1 MFSSLCSTRALSSL
15 SRFSLPDY
23 PSSSIVPAPKIPSL
37 RLSPLTA
44 TLSLTRHRRVARVS
58 STEDVSAS
66 EDAASAKKTDE
77 EASEEQRSA
86 DWAKARSYKETGDI
100 FEVEIEG
107 FNSGGLL
114 TKFNSLIGFLPYAQL
129 NQAPFC
135 TDIQKPIQQRAK
147 DLVGSRVF
155 VKVLDANEEIRSLIL
170 SEKLA
175 SWSRYSTKL
184 EVGSVYDGRVASVA
198 DYGVFVHILFP
209 DGIYHL
215 TGMVHISEASWDVI
229 QDMRNLFA
237 EGDEVKIKVID
248 IDREKQRICLS
259 IKQLER
265 DPLYTTLD
273 KVITQSG
280 EVSTDSDGNTESLP
294 GLDKICEEL
303 LKEDGITDVQLG
315 RQGLEKR
322 AVSQD
327 FELWLSNAPVKDN
340 QFTLLA
346 RAGRQVQEVYL
357 ITTLDKDGIK
367 AAVQHILGRV
377 P

>member
-1 MFSSLCSTRALSSL
+1 MISSLCSTRALSSL
-15 SRFSLPDY
+15 SRFSLPDN

-37 RLSPLTA
+37 RFSPLTA
-44 TLSLTRHRRVARVS
+44 TLSFTRHKRAARLS

-66 EDAASAKKTDE
+66 EGAASDEKSDE
-77 EASEEQRSA
+77 EDSQEQRSA
-86 DWAKARSYKETGDI
+86 DWVKARSYKETGDI

-114 TKFNSLIGFLPYAQL
+114 IKFNSLIGFLPYAQL

-135 TDIQKPIQQRAK
+135 TDIPKPIQQRAK

-175 SWSRYSTKL
+175 SWSRYATQL

-237 EGDEVKIKVID
+237 EGDEVKVKVID
-248 IDREKQRICLS
+248 IDREKQRISLS

-280 EVSTDSDGNTESLP
+280 ELSTDSDGNTEPLQ

-357 ITTLDKDGIK
+357 TTTLDQDGIK